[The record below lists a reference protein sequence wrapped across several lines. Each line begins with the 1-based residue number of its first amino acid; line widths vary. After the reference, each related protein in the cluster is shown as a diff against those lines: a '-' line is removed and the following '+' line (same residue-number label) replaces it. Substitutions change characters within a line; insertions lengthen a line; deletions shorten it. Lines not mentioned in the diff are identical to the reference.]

1 MTTTRVADRT
11 HQASGSRRGPRRVRL
26 DAAMIVAA
34 GLEVAEETGSDTFSP
49 KLLGDKLGV
58 DPSAVYRHFQS
69 KRHLM
74 EALLDAVHL
83 RTVEKVTAPR
93 EAWRERIAELADAT
107 LSEYCRYP
115 SIAAEA
121 MTLTTHGPGE
131 LGAVELLLDAL
142 AQCGLPDEEV
152 VRQYALISAY
162 ILSMASGIAR
172 SRADLGARRPE
183 APEDEG
189 PWLDG
194 PILADPRSY
203 PQTARFTVQ
212 LAELRD
218 REIFMQGIVSLL
230 DAAERTAVR

>member
-1 MTTTRVADRT
+1 MSTTSAVTA
-11 HQASGSRRGPRRVRL
+11 ASPKNAARRGPRKVRL
-26 DAAMIVAA
+26 DTTKIVTA

-83 RTVEKVTAPR
+83 RTVEAVTAPQ
-93 EAWRERIAELADAT
+93 EAWRDRVIQLADAT
-107 LSEYCRYP
+107 LSEYCRFP

-131 LGAVELLLDAL
+131 LRAVELLLDAFSR
-142 AQCGLPDEEV
+142 AGLSEEEV
-152 VRQYALISAY
+152 VKQYALVSAY

-172 SRADLGARRPE
+172 SRADLGELRP
-183 APEDEG
+183 ADPSDEG

-203 PQTARFTVQ
+203 PLTARFTLQ
-212 LAELRD
+212 LTELRD
-218 REIFMQGIVSLL
+218 REIFLQGVTSLL
-230 DAAERTAVR
+230 DAAERAAK